1 MIKITNLKKVYTG
14 KNISTVALNDISL
27 EIKKTEFVTIMG
39 RSGCGKTTLL
49 NVLGCMD
56 SFNEGEYFFNG
67 VSIKMLK
74 GKELARFRNKSIGF
88 IFQAF
93 NLVNEMTALENVE
106 IPLGYAGVSRRQRK
120 EIAFEM
126 LKEVGLADKACN
138 YPGQLSGGQQQRVA
152 IARALANKPDIILA
166 DEPTGN
172 LDYKNG
178 MEIMELLRNFN
189 YNGTTL
195 ILVTHDERV
204 AEYGKRIVVLDD
216 GNIIN
221 DTLLKGINQGEN

>member
-1 MIKITNLKKVYTG
+1 MINITNLQKVYTG
-14 KNISTVALNDISL
+14 KGVNTVALNYINL
-27 EIKKTEFVTIMG
+27 EIKRTEFLSIMG

-49 NVLGCMD
+49 NILGCMD
-56 SFNEGEYFFNG
+56 DFDEGEYFFNG

-106 IPLGYAGVSRRQRK
+106 IPLGYAGMPRRQRK
-120 EIAFEM
+120 EIAFDM
-126 LKEVGLADKACN
+126 LKEVGLADKIRN

-152 IARALANKPDIILA
+152 IARALANKPNIILA

-172 LDYKNG
+172 LDNKNG
-178 MEIMELLRNFN
+178 IEIMELLQKFN
-189 YNGTTL
+189 RDGTTL
-195 ILVTHDERV
+195 ILVTHDEKV
-204 AEYGKRIVVLDD
+204 AGYGKRTVVLDD
-216 GNIIN
+216 GNIIK
-221 DTLLKGINQGEN
+221 DLY

>member
-1 MIKITNLKKVYTG
+1 MINITNLKKVYKG
-14 KNISTVALNDISL
+14 KGVNTVALNSISL
-27 EIKKTEFVTIMG
+27 EIKRTEFVSIMG

-49 NVLGCMD
+49 NILGCMD
-56 SFNEGEYFFNG
+56 DFDEGEYFFKD

-106 IPLGYAGVSRRQRK
+106 IPLGYAGIPRRQRK
-120 EIAFEM
+120 EIAFDM
-126 LKEVGLADKACN
+126 LKEVGLADKIHN

-172 LDYKNG
+172 LDNKNG

-189 YNGTTL
+189 SNGTTL
-195 ILVTHDERV
+195 ILVTHDEKV
-204 AEYGKRIVVLDD
+204 ADYGKRRFVLDD
-216 GNIIN
+216 GNIIK
-221 DTLLKGINQGEN
+221 DTLRTDAN

>member
-1 MIKITNLKKVYTG
+1 MINITNLKKVYKG
-14 KNISTVALNDISL
+14 KGVNTVALNSISL
-27 EIKKTEFVTIMG
+27 EIKRTEFVSIMG

-49 NVLGCMD
+49 NILGCMD
-56 SFNEGEYFFNG
+56 DFDEGEYFFKD

-106 IPLGYAGVSRRQRK
+106 IPLGYAGIPRRQRK
-120 EIAFEM
+120 EIAFDM
-126 LKEVGLADKACN
+126 LKEVGLADKIHN

-172 LDYKNG
+172 LDNKNG

-189 YNGTTL
+189 SNGTTL
-195 ILVTHDERV
+195 ILVTHDEKV
-204 AEYGKRIVVLDD
+204 ADYGKRRIVLDD
-216 GNIIN
+216 GNIIK
-221 DTLLKGINQGEN
+221 DTLRTDAN